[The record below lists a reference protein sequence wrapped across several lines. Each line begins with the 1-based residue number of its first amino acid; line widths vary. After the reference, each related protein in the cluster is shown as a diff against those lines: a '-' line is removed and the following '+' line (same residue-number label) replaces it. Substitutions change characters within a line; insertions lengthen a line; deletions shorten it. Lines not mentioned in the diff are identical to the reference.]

1 MSLKNGLLIQAL
13 TKVTLG
19 MVIVGGVLFLSAG
32 SFGYWQGWL
41 LMGALFVPMVIAGFV
56 LLFNAPDLLKKR
68 LNAKEKQSEQR
79 GVVAASGVLFIAAFV
94 VSGLAWRYG
103 WYILPD
109 WVIWV
114 ATALFGGSYAM
125 YGEVLRENRYLSRT
139 IEVQEGQKV
148 VDTGLYGIV
157 RHPMYTATTALF
169 LAMPLMLG
177 SPIAAAIMLLYIP
190 LIVKRIINEEQLL
203 EKELEGYSEYKQRV
217 RYRLLPFI
225 W

>member
-1 MSLKNGLLIQAL
+1 MNKGLLIQAV

-19 MVIVGGVLFLSAG
+19 VVIVGGLLFLSAG
-32 SFGYWQGWL
+32 SFSYWQGWL
-41 LMGALFVPMVIAGFV
+41 LMGVLFVPMIIAGIV
-56 LLFNAPDLLKKR
+56 LLFKAPELLKKR
-68 LNAKEKQSEQR
+68 LNAKETQPEQR
-79 GVVAASGVLFIAAFV
+79 GVVAASGLLFIATFV

-114 ATALFGGSYAM
+114 ATAIFLGSYAM
-125 YGEVLRENRYLSRT
+125 YGEVIRENRYLSRT
-139 IEVQEGQKV
+139 IEVQEGQTV

-157 RHPMYTATTALF
+157 RHPMYTATTTLF
-169 LAMPLMLG
+169 IAMPLILG
-177 SPIAAAIMLLYIP
+177 SPVATAIMLLYIP
-190 LIVKRIINEEQLL
+190 LIVGRIKSEEQLL
-203 EKELEGYSEYKQRV
+203 GKELRGYSEYKQRV

>member
-1 MSLKNGLLIQAL
+1 MNKGLLIQAV

-19 MVIVGGVLFLSAG
+19 VVIVGGLLFLSAG

-41 LMGALFVPMVIAGFV
+41 LMGVLFVPMIIAGIV
-56 LLFNAPDLLKKR
+56 LLFKAPDLLKKR
-68 LNAKEKQSEQR
+68 LKAKESQPEQR
-79 GVVAASGVLFIAAFV
+79 GVVAASGLLFIATFV

-114 ATALFGGSYAM
+114 ATAIFLGSYAM
-125 YGEVLRENRYLSRT
+125 YGEVIRENRYLSRT
-139 IEVQEGQKV
+139 IEVQEGQTV

-157 RHPMYTATTALF
+157 RHPMYTATTTLF
-169 LAMPLMLG
+169 IAMPLILG
-177 SPIAAAIMLLYIP
+177 SPVATAIMLLYIP
-190 LIVKRIINEEQLL
+190 LIVGRIKGEEQLL
-203 EKELEGYSEYKQRV
+203 EKELRGYTEYKQRV

>member
-1 MSLKNGLLIQAL
+1 MNKGLLIQAV

-19 MVIVGGVLFLSAG
+19 VVIVGGLLFLSAG

-41 LMGALFVPMVIAGFV
+41 LMGVLFVPMIIAGIV
-56 LLFNAPDLLKKR
+56 LLFKAPDLLKKR
-68 LNAKEKQSEQR
+68 LNAKESQPEQR
-79 GVVAASGVLFIAAFV
+79 GVVAASGLLFIATFV

-114 ATALFGGSYAM
+114 ATAIFLGSYAM
-125 YGEVLRENRYLSRT
+125 YGEVIRENRYLSRT
-139 IEVQEGQKV
+139 IEVQEGQTV

-157 RHPMYTATTALF
+157 RHPMYTATTTLF
-169 LAMPLMLG
+169 IAMPLILG
-177 SPIAAAIMLLYIP
+177 SPVATAIMLLYIP
-190 LIVKRIINEEQLL
+190 LIVGRIKGEEQLL
-203 EKELEGYSEYKQRV
+203 EKELRGYTEYKQRV

>member
-1 MSLKNGLLIQAL
+1 MNKGLLIQAV

-19 MVIVGGVLFLSAG
+19 VVIVGGLLFLSAG
-32 SFGYWQGWL
+32 SFSYWQGWL
-41 LMGALFVPMVIAGFV
+41 LMGVLFVPMVIAGIV
-56 LLFNAPDLLKKR
+56 LLFKAPDLLKKR
-68 LNAKEKQSEQR
+68 LNAKETQPEQR
-79 GVVAASGVLFIAAFV
+79 GVVAASGLLFIATFV

-114 ATALFGGSYAM
+114 ATAIFLGSYAM
-125 YGEVLRENRYLSRT
+125 YGEVIRENRYLSRT
-139 IEVQEGQKV
+139 IEVQEGQTV

-157 RHPMYTATTALF
+157 RHPMYTATTTLF
-169 LAMPLMLG
+169 IAMPLILG
-177 SPIAAAIMLLYIP
+177 SPVATAIMLLYIP
-190 LIVKRIINEEQLL
+190 LIVGRIKSEEQLL
-203 EKELEGYSEYKQRV
+203 GKELRGYSEYKQRV